1 MSAGDVPEEVAPYL
15 SGARLKVGIKK
26 DGELQPIAVGNL
38 FRRLTSKCSMT
49 GVYERVANLLSPN

>member
-1 MSAGDVPEEVAPYL
+1 MAAGDVPEEVAPYL
-15 SGARLKVGIKK
+15 SGARLQAGIKK
-26 DGELQPIAVGNL
+26 DWGLRPIAVSNL